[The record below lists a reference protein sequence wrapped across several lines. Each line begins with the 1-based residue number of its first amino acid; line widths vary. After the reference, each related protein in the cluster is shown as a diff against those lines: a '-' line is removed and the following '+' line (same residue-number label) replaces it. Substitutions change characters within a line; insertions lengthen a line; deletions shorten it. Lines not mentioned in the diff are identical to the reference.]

1 MTEALSAEISA
12 SLLWLFQDTL
22 GLTTIA
28 DSSRLEFDAQLS
40 DGSGAGQANL
50 VWHDL
55 RTVAAGANDDLLL
68 SALPQSIF
76 GNTVNLDFAAVKGIL
91 IVNASTTTGDE
102 LLVGAAPTHAWSAP
116 LGSATDKVRVPANSC
131 LLLVNQND
139 GWTVTPGS
147 ADTLRIANLTGD
159 DIPYKI
165 VIVGV
170 HA

>member
-1 MTEALSAEISA
+1 MAEALSAQVSA

-28 DSSRLEFDAQLS
+28 DSSRLEFAAQLN

-55 RTVAAGANDDLLL
+55 RTVTSGANDDLVL

-76 GNTVNLDFAAVKGIL
+76 GNTVNLDFAAVKGLL
-91 IVNASTTTGDE
+91 IVNANTATGDE
-102 LLVGAAPTHAWSAP
+102 LRVGAAPSHAWSAP
-116 LGSATDKVRVPANSC
+116 FGSATDKVRVPTNSC

-139 GWTVTPGS
+139 GWNVAAGS
-147 ADTLRIANLTGD
+147 ADTLRIANPTSD
-159 DIPYKI
+159 DIQYKI